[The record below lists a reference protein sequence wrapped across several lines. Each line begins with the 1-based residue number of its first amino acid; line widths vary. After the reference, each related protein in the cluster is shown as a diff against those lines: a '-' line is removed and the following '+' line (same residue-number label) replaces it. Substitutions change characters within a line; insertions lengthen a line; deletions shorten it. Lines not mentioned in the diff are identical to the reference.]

1 MTPGK
6 AVRASASFSEA
17 TKIEQLS
24 SHAYQVNLSKAF
36 CVGAVPNG
44 GYTSACMLAAAKI
57 HLGLR
62 GQPDALTAH
71 FEFPNR
77 ASTGPAILIIED
89 VKLGQQISTLQ
100 LTLWQGGLLSQAP
113 WIDHFVSRRRVL
125 AYTTHTNLRSFSG
138 MSMPTGYEVTPA
150 AKLPS
155 VSDFEALK
163 TNGADKV
170 WEKSKLPK
178 AYATM
183 MPSLAHWHFYVPRN
197 EPLSPGV
204 LDMWI
209 RLASSERIT
218 QSTLAYVVDSFPHN
232 MHNFLAAP
240 ALRELLNAP
249 PDRSGD
255 SDVKEIR
262 EKDQQRA
269 EMWFP
274 TVVMNME
281 VKTAL
286 PDDGIE
292 WLAVRVLSKQIKDGK
307 FDLEVLVRD
316 PDGAIIA
323 LSHHVGMILNIVQST
338 GKKGLS
344 KASL

>member
-1 MTPGK
+1 M
-6 AVRASASFSEA
+6 ASDKGVSAPPSFFEA

-36 CVGAVPNG
+36 SVGTVPNG

-57 HLGLR
+57 HLGSR
-62 GQPDALTAH
+62 DQPDTLTAH

-77 ASTGPAILIIED
+77 ASIGSAILIIED
-89 VKLGQQISTLQ
+89 VKLGQQISTLH
-100 LTLWQGGLLSQAP
+100 LTLWQVGLLSQAP
-113 WIDHFVSRRRVL
+113 WVDQFVSRRVVL
-125 AYTTHTNLRSFSG
+125 AYTTHTNLRTFPG
-138 MSMPTGYEVTPA
+138 ISMPTGYEVTQA
-150 AKLPS
+150 AELPS

-163 TNGADKV
+163 TNGADEV
-170 WEKSKLPK
+170 WEKSELPK
-178 AYATM
+178 LYATM
-183 MPSLAHWHFYVPRN
+183 MPSLANWQFYIPRK

-209 RLASSERIT
+209 RLTSGEPIT
-218 QSTLAYVVDSFPHN
+218 QSTLAYVVDSFPYNIHT
-232 MHNFLAAP
+232 FLAAP

-249 PDRSGD
+249 PERSDD

-262 EKDQQRA
+262 GKDQRRS

-281 VKTAL
+281 VKMTL
-286 PDDGIE
+286 PDEGIE
-292 WLAVRVLSKQIKDGK
+292 WLAVRVSSKQIKDGK

-316 PDGAIIA
+316 ANGDIIT
-323 LSHHVGMILNIVQST
+323 LSHHVAMILNIVRNT
-338 GKKGLS
+338 RKKGKS